1 MSEAVPTTNREI
13 ARVFDRMAGILEL
26 EIGSDFKSR
35 AYRRGSTTI
44 RNLSSSLEEMVKD
57 SVTLE
62 TVPGIGKAIAA
73 KIKEFLT
80 TGHVIAYERL
90 KEIHSPLTLALLDIP
105 GLGGITTKRL
115 LKDTGVTTVPAFIA
129 VLNSGAIT
137 WLPKT
142 GERSTTTIAAQL
154 RGNAL
159 LDPEPA
165 STWK

>member
-1 MSEAVPTTNREI
+1 M
-13 ARVFDRMAGILEL
+13 LEL
-26 EIGSDFKSR
+26 DIGSGFKSR
-35 AYRRGSTTI
+35 AYRRGSPTI
-44 RNLSSSLEEMVKD
+44 RDLSSSLGEIVKD
-57 SVTLE
+57 SVNPE
-62 TVPGIGKAIAA
+62 TVPGIGKAIVSN
-73 KIKEFLT
+73 IKKYLNS
-80 TGHVIAYERL
+80 GHVIAYERL

>member
-1 MSEAVPTTNREI
+1 MNEAVPTTNREI

-90 KEIHSPLTLALLDIP
+90 KEIHFPLTLALLDIS
-105 GLGGITTKRL
+105 GLGGVTTKRL
-115 LKDTGVTTVPAFIA
+115 LKDTGATTVPELIVA
-129 VLNSGAIT
+129 LSSGAIT
-137 WLPKT
+137 WLLKT
-142 GERSTTTIAAQL
+142 GERSATMNATQL
-154 RGNAL
+154 RGSVL

-165 STWK
+165 SVWI

>member
-1 MSEAVPTTNREI
+1 
-13 ARVFDRMAGILEL
+13 
-26 EIGSDFKSR
+26 
-35 AYRRGSTTI
+35 
-44 RNLSSSLEEMVKD
+44 MVKD

>member
-13 ARVFDRMAGILEL
+13 TRVFDGMAGILEL
-26 EIGSDFKSR
+26 ETESDFKSR
-35 AYRRGSTTI
+35 AYRRGSNTI
-44 RNLSSSLEEMVKD
+44 RNILSSLEEMVKD
-57 SVTLE
+57 GVTLE
-62 TVPGIGKAIAA
+62 TVPGIGKVIAA
-73 KIKEFLT
+73 KIKESLA

-90 KEIHSPLTLALLDIP
+90 KEIHSPLALALLGIS

-115 LKDTGVTTVPAFIA
+115 LKDKGVTTVPEFIA
-129 VLNSGAIT
+129 ALNSGAIT

-142 GERSTTTIAAQL
+142 EERSATTIATQL

>member
-1 MSEAVPTTNREI
+1 MNEVVPTTNREI
-13 ARVFDRMAGILEL
+13 ARVFDRMAGILEF
-26 EIGSDFKSR
+26 ETGSGFKSR
-35 AYRRGSTTI
+35 AYRRGSKTI

-57 SVTLE
+57 SVNLE

-90 KEIHSPLTLALLDIP
+90 KEIYPPLTLALLDIS

-115 LKDTGVTTVPAFIA
+115 LKDTGVTTVPELIA

-142 GERSTTTIAAQL
+142 GERSATTITTQL
-154 RGNAL
+154 RGSVL
-159 LDPEPA
+159 LDLEPA
-165 STWK
+165 SVWR